1 MQEIATGERN
11 KQIQEISSRK
21 VAEHNDLISS
31 VAKMDKTPLKIFEL
45 AVSCIDTDAPPKDNT
60 VFLSKKELFTFFD
73 VSDNDKHR
81 RFKEAVEKM
90 FNGTKVKSVN
100 TMNLD
105 GKTKRRG
112 MTYGKT
118 AKTKKAIV
126 QLTEDSADIEIFEG
140 L

>member
-60 VFLSKKELFTFFD
+60 VFLSKKELFTFL
-73 VSDNDKHR
+73 
-81 RFKEAVEKM
+81 M
-90 FNGTKVKSVN
+90 FLIMINIVVLRK
-100 TMNLD
+100 LL
-105 GKTKRRG
+105 
-112 MTYGKT
+112 
-118 AKTKKAIV
+118 KKCKNK
-126 QLTEDSADIEIFEG
+126 LFSE
-140 L
+140 